1 MAQAETALTR
11 RPTGIDGLDAVT
23 RGGLPDAGGVLV
35 LAGPGCGK
43 TVLGLQILAHSIPR
57 GDGGLFVSFEESPA
71 QIRRDAGS
79 FEWGPALI
87 ASDAWDIIDGRPP
100 IDAAAAGGFDLDGL
114 LAIVGSRLESIGGG
128 WLILDGI
135 DQLLSLQP
143 EPRAALDQ
151 IRHLNDWCEERRITL
166 LLTGKR
172 NAGEEGR
179 PIDLEGI
186 EYMLSTVL
194 VLSTELVGRRLTRR
208 FRIAK
213 YRGTAHT
220 PDELP
225 MIMDNAGIHLPFG
238 RPGHA
243 EPVSVSNERVSMGI
257 ARLDQILG
265 GGIHRGATVLVSG
278 APGTAKTTLAAGFAS
293 AAIERGE
300 RVLYLSF
307 DELADRI
314 VRNAASVGIDLQ
326 SGIDAGQSMIESREA
341 WNALVEEHYIAIYR
355 WLDRFRPDCLVIDP
369 ISALQ
374 KAAGAYGAYMTTERI
389 LGEARARGITTL
401 LTSLT
406 NAESRETETTLSHA
420 STLADTWI
428 TLDYRVHGGERNRAL
443 SIVKSRGTAHSNQV
457 RELVLSTDGVDI
469 VDVYRYGS
477 EVLMGTARLQKEHEM
492 AEQGRREGVERETH
506 RRGLERAIEQAHLR
520 MQEAD
525 SEARRLE
532 RELERDQLG
541 DADATEKYEEHR
553 REVRRQR
560 AADDDATQD
569 QGNHS

>member
-1 MAQAETALTR
+1 
-11 RPTGIDGLDAVT
+11 
-23 RGGLPDAGGVLV
+23 
-35 LAGPGCGK
+35 
-43 TVLGLQILAHSIPR
+43 
-57 GDGGLFVSFEESPA
+57 
-71 QIRRDAGS
+71 
-79 FEWGPALI
+79 
-87 ASDAWDIIDGRPP
+87 
-100 IDAAAAGGFDLDGL
+100 
-114 LAIVGSRLESIGGG
+114 
-128 WLILDGI
+128 
-135 DQLLSLQP
+135 
-143 EPRAALDQ
+143 
-151 IRHLNDWCEERRITL
+151 
-166 LLTGKR
+166 
-172 NAGEEGR
+172 
-179 PIDLEGI
+179 
-186 EYMLSTVL
+186 
-194 VLSTELVGRRLTRR
+194 
-208 FRIAK
+208 
-213 YRGTAHT
+213 
-220 PDELP
+220 
-225 MIMDNAGIHLPFG
+225 
-238 RPGHA
+238 
-243 EPVSVSNERVSMGI
+243 
-257 ARLDQILG
+257 
-265 GGIHRGATVLVSG
+265 
-278 APGTAKTTLAAGFAS
+278 
-293 AAIERGE
+293 
-300 RVLYLSF
+300 VLYLSF